1 MFSVDAVLFMAAYIH
16 IPIDK
21 QNCTHSTQI
30 MAGAKK
36 EVSRKKRHVVEWV
49 SLAYELNIIE
59 KSNQIV
65 H

>member
-1 MFSVDAVLFMAAYIH
+1 
-16 IPIDK
+16 
-21 QNCTHSTQI
+21 